1 MLTEKEMK
9 DNLKYSKTIYF
20 KFLDDLRISGI
31 TNMLG
36 AVPYLLN
43 EFEDLDRDSATLI
56 LTEWINSFREKESE

>member
-1 MLTEKEMK
+1 MK

-56 LTEWINSFREKESE
+56 LTEWINSFREKERE

>member
-1 MLTEKEMK
+1 MK
-9 DNLKYSKTIYF
+9 DNLKYIKTIYF

-56 LTEWINSFREKESE
+56 LTEWIDSFREKESE